1 MPECEHPQNGPDS
14 SAYKSKCQQVSFRNS
29 PLVVYGALFVDT
41 EHEKGDEGWNAE
53 QDDHMVVQIS
63 KNN

>member
-14 SAYKSKCQQVSFRNS
+14 SAHKSKCQQVSFRNS
-29 PLVVYGALFVDT
+29 PLVVYGALFVDA
-41 EHEKGDEGWNAE
+41 EHEKGDEGCDAE
-53 QDDHMVVQIS
+53 LDDHMVVQIR